1 MISPEELRRYPYFA
15 DVSEEGLREV
25 AMISEEEK
33 VAAGT
38 VIFRESDR
46 ADELYTIAEGEVDI
60 QYTLG
65 GGEQRTVDTAVAGE
79 LIMWSALV
87 EPFRSTAIG
96 TARQA
101 AKLVAING
109 DKLRELCEKDRDL
122 GYRMSSGLIKLLATR
137 LEGARVQ
144 LATVD

>member
-1 MISPEELRRYPYFA
+1 MISPEVLRRYPYFA
-15 DVSEEGLREV
+15 DVKDDSLREV
-25 AMISEEEK
+25 AMISEEES
-33 VAAGT
+33 VPAGT
-38 VIFRESDR
+38 VIFREDDK
-46 ADELYTIAEGEVDI
+46 ADDLYIIAEGEVDI

-65 GGEQRTVDTAVAGE
+65 SGEQRTVDTAVAGE

-96 TARQA
+96 TVRQD

-109 DKLRELCEKDRDL
+109 EKLRDLCEKDHDL
-122 GYRMSSGLIKLLATR
+122 GYRMSIGLIKLLATR